1 MALMKVRQVEELWKQ
16 MHKDPRETSVICAM
30 HERLRIQHDQMMLF
44 ATEFNKLIDLTTEMI
59 RKLGVRDDM
68 LNKLGVEEM
77 VKNMSS
83 GVAAVDAQD
92 DDPDDTQTRGRN

>member
-1 MALMKVRQVEELWKQ
+1 MKVRQVEELWKQ

-44 ATEFNKLIDLTTEMI
+44 AAEFNKLIDLVIESNKKMNI
-59 RKLGVRDDM
+59 RDDN
-68 LNKLGVEEM
+68 LKKLGVEEM
-77 VKNMSS
+77 IKASR
-83 GVAAVDAQD
+83 VAVESVDAQD